1 MVSKRIESMEE
12 RHSNLYQRIE
22 TMQERHRLMKYATRY
37 MNTSTNFDTIMRDL
51 DFRLFFHR
59 GEFQS
64 YQEIDYYFK
73 PKHSKDKKND

>member
-1 MVSKRIESMEE
+1 
-12 RHSNLYQRIE
+12 
-22 TMQERHRLMKYATRY
+22 MKYANRY
-37 MNTSTNFDTIMRDL
+37 MNTSTNFDSIMRDL
-51 DFRLFFHR
+51 DFRVFFYR

>member
-1 MVSKRIESMEE
+1 MVSKRIKSMEE
-12 RHSNLYQRIE
+12 RHLYQSIE
-22 TMQERHRLMKYATRY
+22 SMQERHRLMKYANRY
-37 MNTSTNFDTIMRDL
+37 MKNTNFDTIMQGL
-51 DFRLFFHR
+51 DFRLFFYR